1 MGGTRVIPT
10 EVGGANVYALADQRR
25 QIAEDRCGRL
35 VDGAYRW
42 LDGRP
47 GLADLMADPAFEL
60 FAAQAITFRRV
71 PADVVAAGG
80 GAIEAWLLESWAARS
95 SVGERAA

>member
-10 EVGGANVYALADQRR
+10 EVSGANVYALADQRKR
-25 QIAEDRCGRL
+25 AAEDRCREL

-60 FAAQAITFRRV
+60 WAAQAITLRRTPRGATSGELEV
-71 PADVVAAGG
+71 WLRAGWVAA
-80 GAIEAWLLESWAARS
+80 
-95 SVGERAA
+95 

>member
-10 EVGGANVYALADQRR
+10 EVSGANVYALADQRKR
-25 QIAEDRCGRL
+25 AAEDRCGEL

-47 GLADLMADPAFEL
+47 GLTLLMRDPAFEL
-60 FAAQAITFRRV
+60 FAAQAITLRRM
-71 PADVVAAGG
+71 PEGLSEDEG
-80 GAIEAWLLESWAARS
+80 EAWLVAGWQARA
-95 SVGERAA
+95 ERVA

>member
-60 FAAQAITFRRV
+60 FAAQAITLRRL
-71 PADVVAAGG
+71 PEGMSEDEG
-80 GAIEAWLLESWAARS
+80 EAWLIAAWAHRK
-95 SVGERAA
+95 AAAS